1 MPGWARKSKNP
12 AEKQLYSC
20 SCGQRVSSWTGLNHR
35 NLNARQRISACSAA
49 RLALLRPRPD
59 SPSPRKHPQNEKQ
72 ATINGHN
79 EQLISCCSVHSNPL
93 LKDSMEIGSDSDSQF
108 DMATAGDDSSSDSA
122 SDETGVMSKDDWI
135 DWDASDSEP
144 KDYNKESDE

>member
-1 MPGWARKSKNP
+1 
-12 AEKQLYSC
+12 
-20 SCGQRVSSWTGLNHR
+20 
-35 NLNARQRISACSAA
+35 
-49 RLALLRPRPD
+49 
-59 SPSPRKHPQNEKQ
+59 
-72 ATINGHN
+72 
-79 EQLISCCSVHSNPL
+79 
-93 LKDSMEIGSDSDSQF
+93 MEIGSDSDSQF